1 MNRAERMDKVI
12 IKGFAL
18 SLLLSASSMAA
29 NADDAAQFY
38 AGKTL
43 AFIVASG
50 PGGGYDLYARLLAR
64 HYPKYLPG
72 NPSIAIQYVPGGG
85 GIVAANN
92 IAGLARRDG
101 TAIGLLASSTF
112 VLAAVGDPQTKFEN
126 LKFTFV
132 GNMNEEV
139 DTCSTWHTSGFNS
152 VDDIKQRE
160 AIFGTAGV
168 GSNSHTFPMAMNEL
182 LGTKFKLIPGYQ
194 GGAHVR
200 TIAMERKELDGS
212 CGIFVSTLGAQFK
225 APLAN
230 NQLKVVLQMG
240 LSRHPLY
247 KDVPNALE
255 LAPNEAARAVLEL
268 LFAQLTVGRPI
279 VAPPDVPK
287 PQADA
292 LQKAFDQAMSDPQM
306 LADAEKSGVEL
317 RWFGSSRMKDEMLKM
332 ESAPASVKSNVRR
345 ILNPQ

>member
-1 MNRAERMDKVI
+1 MQNFI
-12 IKGFAL
+12 TKGITLAV
-18 SLLLSASSMAA
+18 LLSASGIAA
-29 NADDAAQFY
+29 RADEMTQFY
-38 AGKTL
+38 SGKTL
-43 AFIVASG
+43 SFIVASG
-50 PGGGYDLYARLLAR
+50 PGGGYDLYARLLLR

-72 NPSIAIQYVPGGG
+72 NPGVAIQYVPGGG

-112 VLAAVGDPQTKFEN
+112 VLAAVGDSQTKFEN

-139 DTCSTWHTSGFNS
+139 DTCSGWHTSGFS
-152 VDDIKQRE
+152 SIDDIKQRE

-168 GSNSHTFPMAMNEL
+168 GSNSHTFPLAMNEL

-194 GGAHVR
+194 GGAQVR
-200 TIAMERKELDGS
+200 TTAMERKELDGS
-212 CGIFVSTLGAQFK
+212 CGIFVSTLGAQFQG
-225 APLAN
+225 PLAN

-255 LAPNEAARAVLEL
+255 LAPNASARSVLEL
-268 LFAQLTVGRPI
+268 LFSQLAVGRPI

-287 PQADA
+287 AQAET
-292 LQKAFDQAMSDPQM
+292 LQRAFDQTMSDPQM
-306 LADAEKSGVEL
+306 QADAAKSGVEL
-317 RWFGSSRMKDEMLKM
+317 RWFGSARMKDEMQKM
-332 ESAPASVKSNVRR
+332 ESAPASVKSDVRR
-345 ILNPQ
+345 ILNVQ

>member
-1 MNRAERMDKVI
+1 MLKAITRGIA
-12 IKGFAL
+12 F
-18 SLLLSASSMAA
+18 SLLSFASSTAA
-29 NADDAAQFY
+29 KADEVAQFY
-38 AGKTL
+38 AGKTISV
-43 AFIVASG
+43 IVASG
-50 PGGGYDLYARLLAR
+50 PGGGYDLYARFLVR
-64 HYPKYLPG
+64 HYSKYLPG
-72 NPSIAIQYVPGGG
+72 NPGFAIQYVPGGG

-92 IAGLARRDG
+92 VAGLARRDG

-112 VLAAVGDPQTKFEN
+112 VLAAVGDSQTKFEN

-139 DTCSTWHTSGFNS
+139 DTCSAWHTSGFKS
-152 VDDIKQRE
+152 IDDIKQRE

-168 GSNSHTFPMAMNEL
+168 GSNSHTFPLAMNEL
-182 LGTKFKLIPGYQ
+182 LGTKFKLIPGYS

-200 TIAMERKELDGS
+200 TTAMERKELDGS

-230 NQLKVVLQMG
+230 NELKVVLQMG

-255 LAPNEAARAVLEL
+255 LAPNESARSVLEL
-268 LFAQLTVGRPI
+268 LFAQLAVGRPI

-287 PQADA
+287 ARAEA
-292 LQKAFDQAMSDPQM
+292 LQQAFDKTMSDPQM
-306 LADAEKSGVEL
+306 QADAAKTGVEL

-332 ESAPASVKSNVRR
+332 ENAPASVKSDVRR
-345 ILNPQ
+345 ILNVQ